1 MQSTLQAK
9 PTSKTA
15 LWAGRILSALA
26 ALFLLMDGLG
36 KVMKPP
42 AVVAGTVQLGYS
54 ESVIVGLG
62 VLLLV
67 CTIFYVVP
75 QTATLGAVLLT
86 GYLGGAVAS
95 NLRVGSPLFSHVLFA
110 VYIGL
115 LVWSGLYLR
124 DTLLRDLIPLRRKRR
139 AT

>member
-15 LWAGRILSALA
+15 LWAGRMLSALA

-36 KVMKPP
+36 KVIKPP

-54 ESVIVGLG
+54 ESVIAGLG

-67 CTIFYVVP
+67 CTVLYVVP

-95 NLRVGSPLFSHVLFA
+95 NLRVGSPLFSHVLFP

-115 LVWSGLYLR
+115 LVWGGLYLR
-124 DTLLRDLIPLRRKRR
+124 DMKVRELMPSRRKPR

>member
-1 MQSTLQAK
+1 MQSTLQPK
-9 PTSKTA
+9 LISKTT
-15 LWAGRILSALA
+15 LWAGRSLSALA
-26 ALFLLMDGLG
+26 ALFLLMDGLS

-42 AVVAGTVQLGYS
+42 AVIAGTVQLGYP

-67 CTIFYVVP
+67 CTFLYIVP
-75 QTATLGAVLLT
+75 QTAILGAVLLT

-95 NLRVGSPLFSHVLFA
+95 NLRVGSPLFSHVLFP

-115 LVWSGLYLR
+115 LVWGGLYLR
-124 DTLLRDLIPLRRKRR
+124 DVRLRSLLPLQKRP
-139 AT
+139 